1 MHNLKC
7 TNLKYPVWWIFT
19 YMCVWPM
26 YMYHVPTTQIKTSNI
41 PHMLE
46 ESLIPPPVNNPQ
58 KNVTDSIT
66 INHFFESFFQKA
78 CS

>member
-1 MHNLKC
+1 
-7 TNLKYPVWWIFT
+7 
-19 YMCVWPM
+19 M
-26 YMYHVPTTQIKTSNI
+26 YMYHVPITQIKTSNI